1 VDAVT
6 DSPLFWLVAVPLLAS
21 PAAYL
26 SGRLRVKALRGAVT
40 LSRIAALLGLAGTWI
55 PFTAAARAFETTGPL
70 TVRIGGISLHMDGIG
85 LLLAALALGLGTL
98 VALYSGAT
106 REVEEGEEKY
116 FAMLLAMTG
125 AMIGLGSAA
134 DLFNLWLWFEAMT
147 ISSYLL
153 VAFHREQPASLEA
166 GVKYLVQ
173 SAVGSV
179 FVLLGIALVLAHT
192 GTLALAELGRTPAAP
207 ALLAAAGLF
216 VVGYGVKVALV
227 PLHTWL
233 PDAHSQAPSGISAL
247 LSGVV
252 IEAALVA
259 LLRALAAT
267 AGLGLSW
274 GALLIGL
281 GALNMLA
288 GNLLALLQHEVKRLL
303 AYSSVSHIGFMLMG
317 IGFGL
322 EAGQAGGV
330 QGGMFHLLNHGVMK
344 GLAFLAAG
352 ALIHALGLQMKGKHR
367 ALTIEDMDGTFR
379 RYPIVALSVSLAVLS
394 LAGLPPLA
402 GFMSKWQIIAAGVAT
417 RETWMIGMALFA
429 GLNSMLS
436 FVYYLPLV
444 NAVYRSRLSPAVQ
457 GGRAI
462 PAAMQIPLILLAL
475 AVVALGIWPGLAAG
489 LVEPAGTALFGLFR

>member
-1 VDAVT
+1 MIA
-6 DSPLFWLVAVPLLAS
+6 SPLLWLIALPLLAS

-26 SGRLRVKALRGAVT
+26 SGRVRVFGRPPGRTLPRVTALIGLAAAWVPFA
-40 LSRIAALLGLAGTWI
+40 AALQ
-55 PFTAAARAFETTGPL
+55 AFGEDGPPTL
-70 TVRIGGISLHMDGIG
+70 QIGGIALQMDGIG
-85 LLLAALALGLGTL
+85 VLLAALALGLGTL
-98 VALYSGAT
+98 VTLYSGAAGD
-106 REVEEGEEKY
+106 VEAGEEKY

-125 AMIGLGSAA
+125 AMIGLGCAV

-179 FVLLGIALVLAHT
+179 FVLLGVAVVLAHA
-192 GTLALAELGRTPAAP
+192 GTLALPELAGIPADP
-207 ALLAAAGLF
+207 ALLAAAGMF

-233 PDAHSQAPSGISAL
+233 PDAHSQAPSGISAM

-252 IEAALVA
+252 IEAALLA
-259 LLRALAAT
+259 LLRALSAT

-288 GNLLALLQHEVKRLL
+288 GNLLALAQREVKRLL
-303 AYSSVSHIGFMLMG
+303 AYSSVSHIGFILMG
-317 IGFGL
+317 IGFAL
-322 EAGQAGGV
+322 EAGQAAGA
-330 QGGMFHLLNHGVMK
+330 QGGLFHVLTHGVMK

-352 ALIHALGLQMKGKHR
+352 ALIHALHLQTRDSHR
-367 ALTIEDMDGTFR
+367 ALTIDDLDGTFR
-379 RYPIVALSVSLAVLS
+379 RYPIVALAVSLAALS

-402 GFMSKWQIIAAGVAT
+402 GFMSKWQILAAGVAS
-417 RETWMIGMALFA
+417 REAWLIGMALFA
-429 GLNSMLS
+429 GFNSLLS

-444 NAVYRSRLSPAVQ
+444 SAVYRSSLSPAVQ
-457 GGRAI
+457 AGGSI
-462 PAAMQIPLILLAL
+462 PAAMQVPLALLAL
-475 AVVALGIWPGLAAG
+475 AVVVLGLWPGLAAG
-489 LVEPAGTALFGLFR
+489 LVEPAAAALLGMFR